1 MKKDY
6 PTAAERL
13 KELTDQL
20 EAGVREVFTS
30 DRYLAYL
37 KTMSKFHRYSFGNVL
52 LIAMQCPSAS
62 CVAGF
67 HAWKKNFGRT
77 VKKGEK
83 GIRILAP
90 CPYTRMVETEKIDPH
105 SKRPVLDASGAPV
118 RETVLV
124 HKQAFRPVTVFDIS
138 QTEGKELPTLGIREL
153 TGDVAQ
159 YDRIIAAVTD
169 LAPVPV
175 RYDVAIL
182 QGTSKGCYSHLE
194 QCIYIRPDMSQ
205 TQTLK
210 TLIHETAH
218 SMLHA
223 ATVENGEITETVKKD
238 RHTREVEA
246 ESIAYVVCRH
256 FGIDTAEYSFG
267 YIAGWSKDREL
278 PELRSAL
285 ECIRSTAAGLIDG
298 IESRC
303 PELLPPEPI
312 TEEKSRP
319 ERKQR

>member
-77 VKKGEK
+77 VKKGER

-118 RETVLV
+118 KETVLV

-159 YDRIIAAVTD
+159 YDRIIVSVTA

-175 RYDVAIL
+175 RYDATIL
-182 QGTSKGCYSHLE
+182 
-194 QCIYIRPDMSQ
+194 
-205 TQTLK
+205 
-210 TLIHETAH
+210 
-218 SMLHA
+218 
-223 ATVENGEITETVKKD
+223 
-238 RHTREVEA
+238 
-246 ESIAYVVCRH
+246 
-256 FGIDTAEYSFG
+256 
-267 YIAGWSKDREL
+267 
-278 PELRSAL
+278 
-285 ECIRSTAAGLIDG
+285 
-298 IESRC
+298 
-303 PELLPPEPI
+303 
-312 TEEKSRP
+312 
-319 ERKQR
+319 